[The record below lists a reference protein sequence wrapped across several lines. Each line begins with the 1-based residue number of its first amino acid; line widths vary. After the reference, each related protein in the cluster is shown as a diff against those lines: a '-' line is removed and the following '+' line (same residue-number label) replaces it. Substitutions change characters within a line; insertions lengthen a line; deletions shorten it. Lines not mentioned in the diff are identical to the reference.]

1 MLYIVNDIAHGKTLQ
16 FQDEEE
22 SIQAFEKLYIP
33 RYRALIKK
41 LGHEPNEKERK
52 AIRQVITKKI
62 VSYEYD
68 FSDDLDENGN
78 LREGVLEREGL
89 AFDENGN
96 LVRIPPKTE

>member
-1 MLYIVNDIAHGKTLQ
+1 MLYIVNDIANKRRQSFT
-16 FQDEEE
+16 DEEE
-22 SIQAFEKLYIP
+22 SISAFEKLYIP

-41 LGHEPNEKERK
+41 LGHEPSEKERT
-52 AIRQVITKKI
+52 AIRQVIIKKI

-68 FSDDLDENGN
+68 FSDDIDENGE

-96 LVRIPPKTE
+96 LVKVSE